1 MSARRMRLGRGWPT
15 LVSLVLCTAWA
26 AGCTASSPAGM
37 SPPRGEQQAVAGRAL
52 LASRDRLLDR
62 PVESGGC
69 GRRPLVR
76 PGTTARLTVA
86 VPPAAAAGTRRRSYL
101 LHVPARYASGH
112 PTPLVLAFHGGG
124 GTAAGMER
132 SSGLSVLADRRG
144 FLVAYPQGLAQQH
157 GRGPTGWDA
166 SGPRD
171 PAADGID
178 DGLFVSNVLN
188 AIQSGYCVDPARIA
202 ATGMS
207 NGGSMTGYLACVLSD
222 RIAAFAPVEGVFF
235 QIPGGC
241 HPAHPVAVLDV
252 HVRTDPVAPY
262 AGVPSRGSP
271 DYYALAIP
279 AWLAGWA
286 RRDGCRLGPRLVA
299 GARGVEAEHWT
310 RCPAGVGVTGY
321 VFPSGGHAWFRAIG
335 AEAGDNLI
343 LSFFIA
349 HPLLAVRASWRPRP
363 AEPVPALTAPEI
375 AVSSV
380 RVFTL
385 PTPDAEPFDLAAG
398 PDGSVWFTEFRADM
412 IGRIS
417 QSGALTQY
425 KVPTADAGPYQI
437 AAGPHGS
444 MWFTE
449 YNTTKVGRVS
459 PNGNVAEF
467 RLRKPTSGGTG
478 IIGSASGPVL
488 MADPAGAIDRIS
500 AAGAI
505 SRTKVPS
512 SFGFPF
518 AIARLRSGTV
528 WLSELTGYY
537 EFSRHLLS
545 FRLGSG
551 QPAQTVTLPDRLS
564 NIVALTPGPAGAL
577 WFADFGANQV
587 GEVSPSG
594 RVRAFGDRSP
604 YGGISDLTAGPDGDV
619 WLTEQDGLVA
629 QISPDGNVG
638 ELALPS
644 PGSNPDGITTG
655 PGRTLWIAETG
666 ADAIVKI
673 TLP

>member
-1 MSARRMRLGRGWPT
+1 
-15 LVSLVLCTAWA
+15 V
-26 AGCTASSPAGM
+26 
-37 SPPRGEQQAVAGRAL
+37 
-52 LASRDRLLDR
+52 DR
-62 PVESGGC
+62 PVASGGC
-69 GRRPLVR
+69 GHRPLVR
-76 PGTTARLTVA
+76 PGITARLTVA

-101 LHVPARYASGH
+101 LHVPAHYASGH
-112 PTPLVLAFHGGG
+112 PAPLVLAFHGGG

-132 SSGLSVLADRRG
+132 SSGLSALADRHG
-144 FLVAYPQGLAQQH
+144 FLVAYPQGLAQEH

-171 PAADGID
+171 PQADGID

-188 AIQSGYCVDPARIA
+188 AIQADYCVDPARIA

-279 AWLAGWA
+279 AWLAAWA
-286 RRDGCRLGPRLVA
+286 RRDGCRLGPRQVA
-299 GARGVEAEHWT
+299 GARGIEAEHWT
-310 RCPAGVGVTGY
+310 LCPAGVSVTGY
-321 VFPSGGHAWFRAIG
+321 VFPSGGHSWFRAIG

-343 LSFFIA
+343 LGFFTA

-363 AEPVPALTAPEI
+363 AGPVPALTAPEI
-375 AVSSV
+375 AVRSV
-380 RVFTL
+380 RVFPL

-417 QSGALTQY
+417 QSGVLTQY
-425 KVPTADAGPYQI
+425 KVPTAGAGPYQI
-437 AAGPHGS
+437 AAGPQGS
-444 MWFTE
+444 MCFTE
-449 YNTTKVGRVS
+449 YNTAKVGRVS
-459 PNGNVAEF
+459 PNGHVAEF
-467 RLRKPTSGGTG
+467 RLPKPTYGGTG
-478 IIGSASGPVL
+478 IIGSAPGPAL

-505 SRTKVPS
+505 SRTRVPTA
-512 SFGFPF
+512 FGFPF
-518 AIARLRSGTV
+518 AIARLRSGIV
-528 WLSELTGYY
+528 WLNELTGYY

-545 FRLGSG
+545 FRPGSG
-551 QPAQTVTLPDRLS
+551 QPAQTVTLPDPLS
-564 NIVALTPGPAGAL
+564 NIVALAPGPGGAV
-577 WFADFGANQV
+577 WFADFGASQV

-594 RVRAFGDRSP
+594 RARVFGDRSP

-629 QISPDGNVG
+629 RISPDGNVG

-644 PGSNPDGITTG
+644 PGSNPDGIAAG

-666 ADAIVKI
+666 ADAIVKV